1 MKEWNELMVERGTRK
16 DKPMK
21 PQVVAHELNK
31 LLADDAIVA
40 TDSGTVT
47 TWIARHLMIRGDMMF
62 SCSGNLATMACGL
75 PYAIAA
81 AVAYPGRQVVA
92 FVGDGALTM
101 LMGELATCV
110 KYGLDV
116 KIVVIKNNSLG
127 QIKWEQMVFL
137 GNPEYV
143 CDLQP
148 IDFAAVARGFG
159 AQSFTIEDPQDCGD
173 ILRRAMTTP
182 GPVLVEAVVDP
193 NEPPMPPKVTLKQA
207 THFAESLARGTPEA
221 GKIALTVASDTVREI
236 V

>member
-1 MKEWNELMVERGTRK
+1 MKEWNELMLERGTRQ

-21 PQVVAHELNK
+21 PEVVAHEFNK
-31 LLADDAIVA
+31 LLSDDAIVA
-40 TDSGTVT
+40 TNSGTIT
-47 TWIARHLMIRGDMMF
+47 TWIARHLVIRGNMMF

-75 PYAIAA
+75 PYAVAA

-92 FVGDGALTM
+92 FVGDGGLTM
-101 LMGELATCV
+101 LLGELATCV

-116 KIVVIKNNSLG
+116 KVIVIKNNALG

-148 IDFAAVARGFG
+148 IDFATVARGFG
-159 AQSFTIEDPQDCGD
+159 VTGFTIEDPRTCGD
-173 ILRRAMTTP
+173 VLREALTTR
-182 GPVLVEAVVDP
+182 GPVVVEAVVDP
-193 NEPPMPPKVTLKQA
+193 HEPPMPPKATLKQV
-207 THFAESLARGTPEA
+207 THLAESLARGTPA
-221 GKIALTVASDTVREI
+221 RGKIALTIASDVVREI